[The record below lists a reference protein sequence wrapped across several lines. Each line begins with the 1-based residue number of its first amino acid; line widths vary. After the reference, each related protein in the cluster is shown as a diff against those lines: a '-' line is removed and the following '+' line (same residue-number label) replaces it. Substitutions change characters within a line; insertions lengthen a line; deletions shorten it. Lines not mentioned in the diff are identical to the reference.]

1 MPQIPTRSLLRPL
14 AILPLILFALVAC
27 DPSQP
32 PQPPQPAQPPA
43 ATLHHDLERANEL
56 SANRSELQIQAY
68 MRRKS
73 MDSLQ
78 SNGQGLYYR
87 ISGQPIGQQ
96 AAEGV
101 RVAIA
106 YTATLL
112 DDTPCASADTIAP
125 FEFVLGKRDAPM
137 GLEEVVERM
146 APGQQAIAII
156 PPHLAYG
163 LMGDRKNIPQNAAIV
178 YRITWLRYPL
188 Q

>member
-1 MPQIPTRSLLRPL
+1 MPQTLRHALPCLLLL
-14 AILPLILFALVAC
+14 ALAAC
-27 DPSQP
+27 DTPRPPSGQQP
-32 PQPPQPAQPPA
+32 
-43 ATLHHDLERANEL
+43 TSTVRHDLERANEL
-56 SANRSELQIQAY
+56 SANRSELQIQSY

-87 ISGQPIGQQ
+87 IYGRPVGQQ
-96 AAEGV
+96 AQEGV
-101 RVAIA
+101 KVAIA

-112 DDTPCASADTIAP
+112 DDTPCASADTIQP
-125 FEFVLGKRDAPM
+125 LEFVLGKRDAPM
-137 GLEEVVERM
+137 GLEEVIGRM
-146 APGQQAIAII
+146 APGQQALAIV

-163 LMGDRKNIPQNAAIV
+163 LMGDGKKIPENAAVV